1 MDVIDFGFIF
11 FIIIS
16 LVILQ
21 IVHVRLSICEQE
33 LHIEYLNSFFLSQ
46 KNVAIKKLMFFL
58 LLQKSDECKTQSYSN
73 YDDSTIRVLAIN
85 LSEKL
90 YA

>member
-21 IVHVRLSICEQE
+21 IVHVRLSIWEQE
-33 LHIEYLNSFFLSQ
+33 LHIEQSNSFLLSQ
-46 KNVAIKKLMFFL
+46 KNVANKKLMFFFANKWMDIKLKAIKIMMIL
-58 LLQKSDECKTQSYSN
+58 LYV
-73 YDDSTIRVLAIN
+73 Y
-85 LSEKL
+85 
-90 YA
+90 